1 MECTAQPQTEQR
13 STLAIILSF
22 YKTVIFLAAPV
33 LLAVVPLYVPTSVGL
48 GAYVA
53 LLLAVYWVFEVVP
66 LAVTALLP
74 IILFPIL
81 GIVDSKRVCSNY
93 FKDTNVLFVG
103 GLIVAVAVEKWNL
116 HKRIALRVLMMV
128 GSKPRWI
135 MFGFMLT
142 TAFLSMWI
150 SNTATTAMMVPVA
163 QAVVSQLCHHG
174 EKIEVTRR
182 RSIRMGSSKRKKSSV
197 TQTISKTSIKGIT
210 TPSQDAEER
219 NPMLQSQ
226 NGDMAPADSGEVEM
240 GQIRV
245 KTPDGEVTYVVKN
258 DPVSKE
264 SEILPIE
271 EECEDI
277 DDNFRQRQKKIDLNL
292 QKGIF
297 LCVAYAANIGG
308 TGTLTGT
315 NPNLVLAGQV
325 DSIYGREAGINFGTW
340 CGYAFPG
347 MVLTL
352 FICWVLLDFMFLDLR
367 NELKLFAKNPS
378 VYLRREEKHV
388 DDAVKSIFYD
398 QYQALGPTS
407 WAEIAVLCHFT
418 FLALLWLTR
427 DPGFIPGW
435 SDLFTEGYV
444 TDATAAVM
452 IAVSLFVF
460 PSRKPNLNCCGEG
473 TAGPVPAVLDW
484 KSVNNHLPWSVV
496 ILLGGSFA
504 LADGIKVSG
513 LTDVIGEQLTG
524 LQSVPPFAV
533 ALVSTIVVAIFTEIT
548 SNTATATIFLP
559 VLGKLAEALHLN
571 PLYLMLPATLTCS
584 FAFILPI
591 ATPPNAIAFSYG
603 VLTVADMVKAGTPMT
618 IIAIFIALLNTNLMG
633 VALFGVNNFP
643 DWAITTSATAPV
655 NTTANIAITCFN
667 ISTIPPSVVLLT

>member
-325 DSIYGREAGINFGTW
+325 D
-340 CGYAFPG
+340 
-347 MVLTL
+347 
-352 FICWVLLDFMFLDLR
+352 R

-460 PSRKPNLNCCGEG
+460 PSRKPNLNCCSRNNGGEG